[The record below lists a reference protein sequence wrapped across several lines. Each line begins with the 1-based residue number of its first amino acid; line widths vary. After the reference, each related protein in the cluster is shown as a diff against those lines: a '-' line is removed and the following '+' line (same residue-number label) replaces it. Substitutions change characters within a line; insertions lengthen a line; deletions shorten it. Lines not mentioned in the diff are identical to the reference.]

1 LNAILT
7 TAGALAGKEL
17 FKKAAID
24 VYQFI
29 VQQTGRKIKQWNTD
43 RQIEKLYQQIG
54 QVRKVKTIWQID
66 KAVDLLDF
74 YCDSQVIL
82 NDKRCKVSKL
92 SDFKTK
98 DNILIQGIAGQGKS
112 ILLRYLCSVELGRG
126 EYIPI
131 FLELRRVSQ
140 SYTLKDRIFIAFK
153 SLKLDIDDEIFTAL
167 AASGKIVLLLDAF
180 DEVPDDLKS
189 RVLTEIEDLIA
200 TKPNIRVIITSRP
213 HQDIRFSNYFNVVV
227 LDNLQGDEYK
237 NVIKKLA
244 HNPVLADTLIEHIA
258 NQARHIVDL
267 LCTPLMV
274 TLLVLSYKSY
284 KQLPAKLS
292 DFYDSLF
299 QALLQRHDG
308 TKPGFTR
315 KRSCALDD
323 SQYRQVFETLCIL
336 AKRKGQQSFNG
347 EQIYSLS
354 QQALQQCDLQAN
366 PSSYI
371 DDIVKITCLVVRDG
385 EEYRFIH
392 KTVQEYYTASYIR
405 KKPES
410 WAVKLYKRLQNNVFK
425 WREELEFLSEIDSY
439 RYNKYL
445 LLPVILN
452 ILNLKIADLD
462 RLFEDVELPNNSEF
476 LSSFAIRILRVDNNS
491 EGIYFMNEA
500 NILQIYD
507 FLDINYRD
515 IIHNI
520 ILGIKRAGPKIREI
534 IKPINMKETVGM
546 IFYSDNKITFLEKDS
561 SFYIGD
567 LEKMGLA
574 HELSSSIRSEYKRT
588 FCKAQEILKSTKD
601 EENSSLLEG
610 LL

>member
-1 LNAILT
+1 MFT

-17 FKKAAID
+17 FKKVVLD
-24 VYQFI
+24 LYQFL
-29 VQQTGRKIKQWNTD
+29 VDRTNRKLKQWNTD
-43 RQIEKLYQQIG
+43 RQIEKLYHQIG

-74 YCDSQVIL
+74 YCDSHVIL
-82 NDKRCKVSKL
+82 DEKRCKVSKL

-98 DNILIQGIAGQGKS
+98 NNILIQGIAGQGKS

-131 FLELRRVSQ
+131 FLELRRISQ
-140 SYTLKDRIFIAFK
+140 SESLKDRIFTAFE
-153 SLKLDIDDEIFTAL
+153 SLKLSIDDEIFAAL

-200 TKPNIRVIITSRP
+200 TKPNIRVIVTSRP

-227 LDNLQGDEYK
+227 LDNLQQDEYK

-244 HNPVLADTLIEHIA
+244 PGPAWADTLIKHIENNA
-258 NQARHIVDL
+258 KHIIDL

-284 KQLPAKLS
+284 NQLPAKLS

-315 KRSCALDD
+315 KRRCALDD

-336 AKRKGQQSFNG
+336 AKKTRQQSFNG
-347 EQIYSLS
+347 DETYSLS
-354 QQALQQCDLQAN
+354 QEALQQYSLRAN

-371 DDIVKITCLVVRDG
+371 DDIVKITCLLVRDG

-405 KKPES
+405 KKPEP
-410 WAVKLYKRLQNNVFK
+410 WAVEFYKRVQNANSSRL
-425 WREELEFLSEIDSY
+425 WQQELEFLSEIDEY
-439 RYNKYL
+439 RYNKYY
-445 LLPVILN
+445 LLPLIMDLLRLTGN
-452 ILNLKIADLD
+452 DLD
-462 RLFEDVELPNNSEF
+462 HPQKEVKLIDASDF
-476 LSSFAIRILRVDNNS
+476 LSTWFVGVVEKGQEGKKHYQWFYLLNEHNNALSQKVHQDFIEKYAPTLSLSVKRVESKLRELKDYKDDFFTKRFSS
-491 EGIYFMNEA
+491 EGEPF
-500 NILQIYD
+500 LFCLCD
-507 FLDINYRD
+507 F
-515 IIHNI
+515 
-520 ILGIKRAGPKIREI
+520 
-534 IKPINMKETVGM
+534 V
-546 IFYSDNKITFLEKDS
+546 
-561 SFYIGD
+561 
-567 LEKMGLA
+567 KMGLA
-574 HELSSSIRSEYKRT
+574 PELASVFDCEIDIFYN
-588 FCKAQEILKSTKD
+588 KAREIWKSTKN
-601 EENSSLLEG
+601 EENPSVLEG